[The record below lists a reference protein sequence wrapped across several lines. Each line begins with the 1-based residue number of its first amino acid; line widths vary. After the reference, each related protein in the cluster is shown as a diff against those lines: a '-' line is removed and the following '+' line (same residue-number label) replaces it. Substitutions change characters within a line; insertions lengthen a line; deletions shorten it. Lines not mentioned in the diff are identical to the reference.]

1 MKNWLFSYIF
11 SRLDNICKLMLSGIC
26 TLFHQTSPTFS
37 YAYGPEESL
46 LVPDFLQFM
55 CTAVH
60 AIFSFLASLWLL
72 RFLFLFMYSTSI
84 PKAGWN
90 TKKREN
96 ETDKERN
103 LWTAVLYIE
112 IVEILEISITSGSSK
127 GSSSM
132 DYICCEVC
140 TFLSQVLPP
149 IRL

>member
-11 SRLDNICKLMLSGIC
+11 SHLDNICKLMLSGIC

-60 AIFSFLASLWLL
+60 AIFSFLASFWLL

-84 PKAGWN
+84 PMGIWAICRSNIVG
-90 TKKREN
+90 
-96 ETDKERN
+96 RN
-103 LWTAVLYIE
+103 LQLGRGDSSVPTPEQLWEVVEKGVHWGGGGTA
-112 IVEILEISITSGSSK
+112 SSQLK
-127 GSSSM
+127 TGG
-132 DYICCEVC
+132 
-140 TFLSQVLPP
+140 
-149 IRL
+149 